1 MGDQQRRRVLLA
13 VLAAVFAVSAGMAVR
28 RHIQYQASR
37 VAALEARELVKP
49 PPPAGP
55 GGPPPPPRAPP
66 PRAPPPP
73 RGGGGAAGQTCMDF

>member
-37 VAALEARELVKP
+37 VAALEARELVKA
-49 PPPAGP
+49 PPPAGVV
-55 GGPPPPPRAPP
+55 
-66 PRAPPPP
+66 
-73 RGGGGAAGQTCMDF
+73 